1 MRIIAQVLDGTYGKS
16 AVGVRA
22 CLARVNGDDWT
33 KVAEAE
39 TDRHGRIED
48 WDSWHLERGLY
59 RIVFDSDS
67 YFSRLGAT
75 TAYPEVAVIFRM
87 QNESVTFQ
95 VQLTVAPYSYSTYF
109 GTMEAQS
116 GSLRSPWPSLGAP
129 HRASASIHL
138 RLHFRSKG
146 SGHHPPQPDEQLR
159 ARLPFSRAF
168 RGKSGRELAS
178 APSSY
183 GPDRRYYTAALWRIP
198 GKAYDGRRLRWS
210 AAQLGQGDVQDP
222 GDHLWWPEFRL
233 RAVRPEDDRGA
244 ARAGRL
250 E

>member
-22 CLARVNGDDWT
+22 CLARANGDDWT

-75 TAYPEVAVIFRM
+75 TAYPEVAVIFRL
-87 QNESVTFQ
+87 QSEPVTFQ

-109 GTMEAQS
+109 GTVEAQ
-116 GSLRSPWPSLGAP
+116 
-129 HRASASIHL
+129 
-138 RLHFRSKG
+138 
-146 SGHHPPQPDEQLR
+146 
-159 ARLPFSRAF
+159 
-168 RGKSGRELAS
+168 
-178 APSSY
+178 
-183 GPDRRYYTAALWRIP
+183 
-198 GKAYDGRRLRWS
+198 
-210 AAQLGQGDVQDP
+210 
-222 GDHLWWPEFRL
+222 
-233 RAVRPEDDRGA
+233 
-244 ARAGRL
+244 L
-250 E
+250 ESVS